1 MVTFLS
7 KNVGDYS
14 STIRNQLIDGEALML
29 IRDSAVAMQMGIKL
43 GPALKL
49 LDIIEKIRQRFNKA

>member
-7 KNVGDYS
+7 KNVGDYA
-14 STIRNQLIDGEALML
+14 STIRNQLIDGEALLL
-29 IRDSAVAMQMGIKL
+29 IRDAAVAMQMGIKL

-49 LDIIEKIRQRFNKA
+49 LDIIGKVRQRFNKA